1 MFCESRFG
9 EHKREDH
16 DPTHCKQAYDLGRV
30 PGKDDSTEIQTEQN
44 HESESR
50 ESQDTNPVNG
60 FYTAD
65 EGSVFVL
72 GIQKK
77 HNKDSGNA
85 HDR

>member
-1 MFCESRFG
+1 MFCESCLG

-30 PGKDDSTEIQTEQN
+30 PGKDDSAKIQTQQD
-44 HESESR
+44 HESKSR

-60 FYTAD
+60 FDTAD
-65 EGSVFVL
+65 ERSVFVF

-77 HNKDSGNA
+77 HNEDSGNA